1 MFSSASGNKILMV
14 ASTNVQNYSDLPA
27 PPTAEAVLP
36 ASLEIN
42 NKHVMNAQDV
52 GRQGV
57 LPGKKT
63 LSGRR
68 LDHMPSFLPISW
80 SMLDCAV
87 ENGASTDGCSL
98 KTPKIR
104 QLFDWRL
111 SCSFSPHFL
120 SSLTFPISQQLL
132 MF

>member
-1 MFSSASGNKILMV
+1 MSSSASGNKILMV
-14 ASTNVQNYSDLPA
+14 ASTNVHNSSDLPA

-42 NKHVMNAQDV
+42 NKHVTNAQDV
-52 GRQGV
+52 GWQGV
-57 LPGKKT
+57 LAGKKT

-68 LDHMPSFLPISW
+68 LGHMPSFLPISW
-80 SMLDCAV
+80 GMLDCAV
-87 ENGASTDGCSL
+87 GNGASTDGYSL

-104 QLFDWRL
+104 QLFDLRL
-111 SCSFSPHFL
+111 SCSFSPHFF
-120 SSLTFPISQQLL
+120 SSLTFQISQQLS